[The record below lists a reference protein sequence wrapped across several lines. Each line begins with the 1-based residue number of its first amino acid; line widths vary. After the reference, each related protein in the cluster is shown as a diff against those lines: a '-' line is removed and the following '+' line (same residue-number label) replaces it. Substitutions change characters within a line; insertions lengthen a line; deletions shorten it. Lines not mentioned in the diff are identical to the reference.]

1 LSGFFYFWKMKEKI
15 EYEVSI
21 FEKKRKWYE
30 LVLAAIF
37 YSIFIYVFSVLAYS
51 CFFETSAIVVAKRL
65 RAAILLGGFCITYG
79 LKFSMTKDILI
90 DLETKVIISRYA
102 VGPFSRSLK
111 SKVTEF
117 EYVSFFKDKN
127 DCYRTNLWYV
137 KNRHYKMYSFED
149 KEAAYQFS
157 LEISNKLN
165 IDILDATEKGN
176 FKWLEKEKTE
186 INSVLNS

>member
-1 LSGFFYFWKMKEKI
+1 MKEKT

-51 CFFETSAIVVAKRL
+51 CFFETSAIVIAKRL
-65 RAAILLGGFCITYG
+65 RVAILLGGFCIAYG
-79 LKFSMTKDILI
+79 LKFSMTKDMLI
-90 DLETKVIISRYA
+90 DLDTNIIVSRYV
-102 VGPFSRSLK
+102 VGPFSRNLK

-117 EYVSFFKDKN
+117 EYVSFYQDKQGN
-127 DCYRTNLWYV
+127 FGTNLWYV
-137 KNRHYKMYSFED
+137 KNQHYKMYSFEN
-149 KEAAYQFS
+149 KESAYQFA
-157 LEISNKLN
+157 LDISNKLN

-176 FKWLEKEKTE
+176 FKWLEKEKAE